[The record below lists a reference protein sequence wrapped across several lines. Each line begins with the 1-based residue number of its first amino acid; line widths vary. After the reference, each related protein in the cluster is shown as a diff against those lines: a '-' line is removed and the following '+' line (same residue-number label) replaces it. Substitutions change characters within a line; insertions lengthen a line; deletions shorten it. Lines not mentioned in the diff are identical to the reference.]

1 MSQPKNNSDF
11 SVALM
16 IPAQAAAEDAR
27 GCPQLPTAARTL
39 HVPRR
44 RRQQGAGPGGR
55 CAFKTQLPRCQGL
68 GNVCVVL
75 LYTIITLLGVIK
87 HGFVILL
94 RWRLLFPP
102 LNHKRQLRLHG
113 RQWEHPRA
121 GQPCWVHQ
129 SSRGSGS

>member
-1 MSQPKNNSDF
+1 MSQPKNNGDF

-27 GCPQLPTAARTL
+27 GCPHLPTAARTL

-44 RRQQGAGPGGR
+44 REQGAGPGGR

-68 GNVCVVL
+68 GNVCVVP
-75 LYTIITLLGVIK
+75 LYMIITLLGVIK

-94 RWRLLFPP
+94 RWRFPFPP
-102 LNHKRQLRLHG
+102 LNHERQLQLHCK
-113 RQWEHPRA
+113 QWEHPGA
-121 GQPCWVHQ
+121 GQLCWVHQ
-129 SSRGSGS
+129 SSRGPGG